1 MKDQSLIPLNS
12 ENLPKVPKEL
22 PVPEYPRKSAQPQHK
37 ILHIGVGGFHRAHMA
52 AYTDQLL
59 GRGIGDWVING
70 VGLTERDRT
79 MADTMTG
86 QDGLY
91 TLISRGNRDEEARV
105 IGSITDYFFVPDG
118 AGQLC
123 RDVADDAYRII
134 SMTVTENG
142 YHYSGDERNLDF
154 KDPAIIRDVADPTN
168 PTTVIGFVF
177 RIAQLRIQDGKT
189 LPTFLSC
196 DNLPHNGSL
205 LRKLV
210 LQFAEKVDTTV
221 ADALKG
227 QGKFPNCMVDRITP
241 ATEQKDRD
249 YVAKTWGIQDEWPVV
264 CEDFI
269 QWFIEDD
276 FSDGRPR
283 WEDVGANMISDV
295 TPFEH
300 MKIRLLNGSHSALA
314 YISYLLGF
322 RAVDDAMG
330 DPDVR
335 EFVRRY
341 MKEIEPTVGTVPD
354 VNIQAYQEKL
364 IERFSNSAIRDQVLR
379 LCEDGSRKIP
389 NMILDPLSELL
400 RDGMGYRHAS
410 FAIAAWIVF
419 LQGTDQNGEVIPVK
433 DPNAETIQEAAK
445 QCEQSAAP
453 FLSQEAIF
461 PNALR
466 SSDAFHNEIN
476 TWFHLI
482 RKSGPRRAIQQLLAT
497 EKQK

>member
-1 MKDQSLIPLNS
+1 MEDRSLISLNT
-12 ENLPKVPKEL
+12 ENLGKIKKKISVPT
-22 PVPEYPRKSAQPQHK
+22 YSRDGSQHK

-52 AYTDQLL
+52 AYTDELL
-59 GRGIGDWVING
+59 GRGVGDWVING
-70 VGLTERDRT
+70 VGLTAYDQKMAET
-79 MADTMTG
+79 MDA

-91 TLISRGNRDEEARV
+91 TLIVRGNHAEQARV
-105 IGSITDYFFVPDG
+105 LGSITDYFFAPDG
-118 AGQLC
+118 AGSLC
-123 RDVADDAYRII
+123 EKVADDEYKII
-134 SMTVTENG
+134 SMTVTESG
-142 YHYSGDERNLDF
+142 YHYAGDERNLDF
-154 KDPAIIRDVADPTN
+154 NDPAIAGNVAEPEN
-168 PTTVIGFVF
+168 PTTIIGFIF
-177 RIAQLRIQDGKT
+177 RIAQLRMQKGTT

-210 LQFAEKVDTTV
+210 LQFAERVDRTVSDVLKVE
-221 ADALKG
+221 
-227 QGKFPNCMVDRITP
+227 GKFPNCMVDRITP

-249 YVAKTWGIQDEWPVV
+249 YVAKTWGIRDAWPVV

-276 FSDGRPR
+276 FADGRPQ
-283 WEDVGANMISDV
+283 WEDAGATMISDV

-341 MKEIEPTVGTVPD
+341 MKEIEPTVGTVPG
-354 VNIQAYQEKL
+354 VNIQEYQEKL

-389 NMILDPLSELL
+389 NMILDPVSELHNDT
-400 RDGMGYRHAS
+400 RSYRHAA

-419 LQGTDQNGEVIPVK
+419 LQGIDQDGKMIPIK
-433 DPNAETIQEAAK
+433 DPNAKTIQEAAK
-445 QCEQSAAP
+445 RCDKSVAP
-453 FLSQEAIF
+453 FVSQDIVF
-461 PNALR
+461 PNSLG

-476 TWFHLI
+476 TWFGVI
-482 RKSGPRRAIQQLLAT
+482 RKSGARESIQQLLVKKT
-497 EKQK
+497 